1 MAVLARNGNGASR
14 QAEMG
19 YLPLSQAMN
28 RLLQDS
34 YLLPDAFV

>member
-1 MAVLARNGNGASR
+1 MVMVRAGRP
-14 QAEMG
+14 EMG